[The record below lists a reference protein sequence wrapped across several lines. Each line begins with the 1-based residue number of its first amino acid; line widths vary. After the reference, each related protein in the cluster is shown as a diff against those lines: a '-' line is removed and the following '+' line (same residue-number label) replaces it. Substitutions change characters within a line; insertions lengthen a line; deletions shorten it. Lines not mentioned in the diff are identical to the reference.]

1 MSLTKRITIAITVLF
16 LLLVMWYAK
25 TIVLYVVTA
34 VVLVLILLPFNEFL
48 AKLKI
53 KNSVLPGWLRALLS
67 LVLIGLVISVFVMIF
82 MPILIHEI
90 ELISKVDYNAIVK
103 YLSSW
108 MLGLE
113 PYIQKT
119 GIDFSR
125 ANFIA
130 KVYDYFDV
138 SALPNAL
145 GNILSSIGS
154 ILAAIFSISFISF
167 FLLKD
172 KELIFSFFKH
182 VVNSLVSEK
191 HANYVFDGFYKIK
204 HALSRYFI
212 GLLFQVSLIAILVST
227 VLWILDIENAFI
239 IGFFAGIIN
248 VIPYL
253 GPIFGFLFG
262 VIVALTTNVE
272 LAQDISPLLVKLVF
286 VFASIQLLD
295 NFVFQPFIFSNSI
308 KAHPLEIFLV
318 ILVFG
323 QLFGI
328 IGMVIAVPGYSIIR
342 VVSQIIFA
350 ETKLFNKEIK

>member
-1 MSLTKRITIAITVLF
+1 MSLTKRITIGLALLL

-25 TIVLYVVTA
+25 VIVLYVVIA
-34 VVLVLILLPFNEFL
+34 IVLSLILLPFYDFL
-48 AKLKI
+48 GSLKI
-53 KNSVLPGWLRALLS
+53 KNTSFPSWLRALMS
-67 LVLIGLVISVFVMIF
+67 LALLGLVITAFVMIF

-90 ELISKVDYNAIVK
+90 ELISNVDYNAIVR
-103 YLSSW
+103 YISNW
-108 MLGLE
+108 MAGLE
-113 PYIQKT
+113 PFIQKT
-119 GIDFSR
+119 GLEFSR
-125 ANFIA
+125 ANVIS

-138 SALPNAL
+138 SALPNLL
-145 GNILSSIGS
+145 GNVLSSIGS
-154 ILAAIFSISFISF
+154 ILVAIFSVGFICF

-172 KELIFSFFKH
+172 KELIFNLFKH
-182 VVNSLVSEK
+182 IVNSLVKEK
-191 HANYVFDGFYKIK
+191 HASYVFDGLDKMK

-212 GLLFQVSLIAILVST
+212 GLTLQVSLIAILVST
-227 VLWILDIENAFI
+227 VLWILNIENAFI

-272 LAQDISPLLVKLVF
+272 LAQDISPLIVKLVF
-286 VFASIQLLD
+286 VFGSIQLLD

-328 IGMVIAVPGYSIIR
+328 MGMVIAVPGYSIIR
-342 VVSQIIFA
+342 VAFQIIFA
-350 ETKLFNKEIK
+350 ESKLFSKEVN